1 MQLVNGVTFALVNTT
16 VSKAIKCTPYEVVH
30 GRAASLPLD
39 VKLGIST
46 ELVLGDLSPPREFAK
61 HLNDNLYEIYS
72 QVNINLGLNRVNMK
86 RQYDK
91 NVRVNSYTI
100 GQKVWL
106 KSKYYMTGESKKL
119 TPRKFGPWTMTKIL
133 ENGVNFE
140 IKRDSNSDKIIV
152 HHDRIIP
159 MKLHP
164 DVSNTK
170 ESSTEPDSDDND
182 DTKIN
187 GREPGSGDGVNSDPE
202 IENTPDQGD
211 ENANVDRRYPLR
223 NRTQRQIPGAIPWE
237 AIQGN

>member
-1 MQLVNGVTFALVNTT
+1 
-16 VSKAIKCTPYEVVH
+16 
-30 GRAASLPLD
+30 
-39 VKLGIST
+39 
-46 ELVLGDLSPPREFAK
+46 
-61 HLNDNLYEIYS
+61 
-72 QVNINLGLNRVNMK
+72 MK
-86 RQYDK
+86 RQYNK
-91 NVRVNSYTI
+91 NVRVKSYTI

-106 KSKYYMTGESKKL
+106 KSKYYKTGESKKL
-119 TPRKFGPWTMTKIL
+119 APRKSGPWTMTKIL

-140 IKRDSNSDKIIV
+140 TKRDSNSDKIIV
-152 HHDRIIP
+152 HHGRIIP
-159 MKLHP
+159 MKLNP

-202 IENTPDQGD
+202 IESTPDQGY
-211 ENANVDRRYPLR
+211 ENANVDRRYPWR